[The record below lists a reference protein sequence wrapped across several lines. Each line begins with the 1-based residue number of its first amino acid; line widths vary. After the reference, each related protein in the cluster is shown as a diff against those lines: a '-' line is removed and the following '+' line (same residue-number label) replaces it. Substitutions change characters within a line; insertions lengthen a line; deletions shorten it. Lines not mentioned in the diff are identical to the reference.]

1 MGLRSQISGRARH
14 RRRRR
19 WDPRLDS
26 QRSEPQSS
34 QFCFLGLIRLDVHK
48 VHRIRNCVHGF
59 IVQYPACSGI
69 SWRKGRTLW
78 YPACPRLRCLDLDSR
93 ETTADVAARLARHRL
108 FCPAG
113 LSGGSR
119 RTLCSAL
126 LVCGCFVRSQSL
138 GRKARHCRRGG
149 SACLPT
155 KSRQAYGRAVLA
167 MLFCKTRRSRNTNF
181 VQ

>member
-1 MGLRSQISGRARH
+1 MRSQISGRARN

-19 WDPRLDS
+19 WDRRLDS
-26 QRSEPQSS
+26 QRSEPKSS
-34 QFCFLGLIRLDVHK
+34 EFGFLGLIRLDVHK

-59 IVQYPACSGI
+59 IVQYPACSEI